1 MLRLPHSPYPP
12 REFFA
17 MARRRFSPPPQRKA
31 GSPTQ
36 HLVLEPADV
45 PQRWIGFVGD
55 VSPLPG
61 REARYDAAVH
71 DFFADCALVVGNFE
85 GVLTEQR
92 WFPWLHKHTPHIFD
106 SLYRLKPPA
115 QWVLSLANNHATDF
129 GEADLYATADRFE
142 REGLRWLGTQARPRL
157 PLRDGPTLTAWT
169 WWTNGTTEAVP
180 RCDPGMPSEP
190 GLHVALPHWGYEHE
204 RAPRANQRSQVPSG
218 YHLVVGHHSHL
229 PQPLELLE
237 DRRLVAWS
245 LGNFLTAKRLPV
257 LGEGA
262 LLKVGLA
269 PGKAG
274 VPRVVEAHLQEI
286 VLDRSDSRYCTL
298 RPRTTD

>member
-1 MLRLPHSPYPP
+1 MV
-12 REFFA
+12 
-17 MARRRFSPPPQRKA
+17 RRRFSPPPQRD
-31 GSPTQ
+31 GRPPCR
-36 HLVLEPADV
+36 HLVLDPANA
-45 PQRWIGFVGD
+45 PQHWVGFVGD

-71 DFFADCALVVGNFE
+71 DFFADCTTIVGNFE

-92 WFPWLHKHTPHIFD
+92 WFPWLHKHTPRIFD

-129 GEADLYATADRFE
+129 GEKDLYATADRFE
-142 REGLRWLGTQARPRL
+142 REGLGWLGTQARPRL
-157 PLRDGPTLTAWT
+157 TVRDGLTLTAWT
-169 WWTNGTTEAVP
+169 WWVNGTTDAVP
-180 RCDPGMPSEP
+180 RCDPGTPDEP
-190 GLHVALPHWGYEHE
+190 GLHVAFPHWGYEHE
-204 RAPRANQRSQVPSG
+204 RAPRVGQRRQVPAG
-218 YHLVVGHHSHL
+218 YDLVVGHHSHL

-262 LLKVGLA
+262 LLKIGLA
-269 PGKAG
+269 TAKGS
-274 VPRVVEAHLQEI
+274 VPRVVQAYFQEI
-286 VLDRSDSRYCTL
+286 VLDRSDGRYCVL
-298 RPRTTD
+298 RPRLEKENLQPEPALVP